1 MYVIDLITG
10 TEPFQKWLD
19 DIDSIASKLDVKFS
33 VYMSELNYEGDARS
47 LVAADARL
55 TCAVSFSLWY

>member
-1 MYVIDLITG
+1 MYVCHRPDTTG

-19 DIDSIASKLDVKFS
+19 GIDTIAAKLDVKFS

-47 LVAADARL
+47 LVAVI
-55 TCAVSFSLWY
+55 C